1 MENNRAIVIHA
12 LRAARES
19 AAELLDVQQHQCYDR
34 AFLQLATHLIAEA
47 EIIIAHCQ
55 DESTKA
61 RVRRLQKGLEETRS
75 GYPSSIGAIMV
86 WMSAD
91 EDSIPE
97 NLPLEV
103 ARLLDVYRKT
113 LKILS
118 DSKEAFC
125 DILFSMGTAMVHEET
140 TQNEQELIALL
151 GKLSAIIKEDER
163 LLQTGESRSE
173 CFEDQIQAAMNRS
186 KQVMAR
192 MVEIEAARKQ
202 PESLIQLM
210 FY

>member
-86 WMSAD
+86 CMSSD

-103 ARLLDVYRKT
+103 ARLLDVYRMT
-113 LKILS
+113 LKILRY
-118 DSKEAFC
+118 
-125 DILFSMGTAMVHEET
+125 IL
-140 TQNEQELIALL
+140 
-151 GKLSAIIKEDER
+151 LSNV
-163 LLQTGESRSE
+163 LNFRS
-173 CFEDQIQAAMNRS
+173 IG
-186 KQVMAR
+186 
-192 MVEIEAARKQ
+192 
-202 PESLIQLM
+202 
-210 FY
+210 